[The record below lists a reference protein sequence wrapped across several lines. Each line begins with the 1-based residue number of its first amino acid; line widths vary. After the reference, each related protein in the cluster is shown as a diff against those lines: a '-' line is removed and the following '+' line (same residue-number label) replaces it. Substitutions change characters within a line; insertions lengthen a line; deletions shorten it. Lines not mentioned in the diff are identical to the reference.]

1 MSNALSALQGAKFDG
16 LVKVADA
23 GLQGMITLRG
33 DFADAKLQAAV
44 KEATG
49 HDLPQQRA
57 MALQG
62 DTGVAWMS
70 PDELLLLVPYAEAH
84 ACVAR
89 LRAALAGTH
98 HMVEN
103 VSDARA
109 FIALSGADGL
119 VREVLAKVV
128 PVDMDPQHMPE
139 GQMRRTKLAQVAAA
153 IWMQA
158 PGEARVVC
166 FRSVGTYAYD
176 VLCTV
181 AAPNSAVGF
190 YAS

>member
-1 MSNALSALQGAKFDG
+1 MSNALSALGGAKFDG

-33 DFADAKLQAAV
+33 NLADATLQQAV
-44 KEATG
+44 KAATG
-49 HDLPQQRA
+49 QAVPDQRA
-57 MALQG
+57 MVLQG

-70 PDELLLLVPYAEAH
+70 PDELLLFVPYAQAH
-84 ACVAR
+84 ACVAS
-89 LRAALAGTH
+89 LRTALAGTH
-98 HMVEN
+98 HIVEN

-109 FIALSGADGL
+109 YITLSGADGL

-128 PVDMDPQHMPE
+128 PVDMDPQQMPA

-153 IWMQA
+153 IWMQGT
-158 PGEARVVC
+158 GEARVVC
-166 FRSVGTYAYD
+166 FRSVGTYAFD

-181 AAPNSAVGF
+181 AAPGSAVGF
-190 YAS
+190 FTS